1 MPHPASRVLAM
12 LELLQAHRGIRG
24 AELAARLAV
33 DERTVRRYAG
43 TLAELGIPVTAERG
57 RYGGYRLL
65 PGFKLPPLML
75 TDDEAVAVVLGLV
88 AADSLGLATDAPAS
102 AAAEAK
108 ITRVLPAALA
118 DRLAALRASLG
129 LTMRRREADAAP
141 RHGATPSTADL
152 LLTLGTATRSQQ
164 RLALTYRTPRRRP
177 PTEDAPDTP
186 NPTPEAPAPD
196 SRVAGPRAVDPQA
209 ADPLVATAGDG
220 GQSGRDHP
228 TAPTRSTRRIRP
240 GGPAA
245 EMADQAAA
253 ATGRA
258 GPAIEPDG
266 PADPAEAEAGTAARV
281 SRRQVDPYGLVFH
294 SGRWYLV
301 AHDHRTDEIRSFR
314 LDRIAAAVPTGE
326 DFEAPPNF
334 DAVAHVTRQWAGLPW
349 KWEVEVLIEAD
360 VAQVRRRIPVAIA
373 DVTEVADGVRLSCRA
388 QSLPGMAQ
396 MLAGLGWPFTVVQP
410 DELRTALAEHAAQLA
425 RYAAR

>member
-12 LELLQAHRGIRG
+12 LELLQAHRSIRG
-24 AELAARLAV
+24 GELAARLAV

-65 PGFKLPPLML
+65 PGFRLPPLML

-88 AADSLGLATDAPAS
+88 AADRLGLAVDAPAS

-108 ITRVLPAALA
+108 ISRVLPTVLA

-129 LTMRRREADAAP
+129 LTLRRREPDDPP
-141 RHGATPSTADL
+141 RAGAVPSPADL
-152 LLTLGTATRSQQ
+152 LLTLGTATRSHQ
-164 RLALTYRTPRRRP
+164 RLAITYRAPARRP
-177 PTEDAPDTP
+177 APPSEPPASPPQAGGEPAASSRSGGEQLASSRSGAEPPIPSRIGDEL
-186 NPTPEAPAPD
+186 PEP
-196 SRVAGPRAVDPQA
+196 PRA
-209 ADPLVATAGDG
+209 G
-220 GQSGRDHP
+220 G
-228 TAPTRSTRRIRP
+228 
-240 GGPAA
+240 
-245 EMADQAAA
+245 
-253 ATGRA
+253 
-258 GPAIEPDG
+258 EP
-266 PADPAEAEAGTAARV
+266 AARV
-281 SRRQVDPYGLVFH
+281 SRREVDPYGLVFH

-314 LDRIAAAVPTGE
+314 LDRITAAAPTGAG
-326 DFEAPPNF
+326 FEAPPNF

-360 VAQVRRRIPVAIA
+360 VAQVRRRVPAAVA

-396 MLAGLGWPFTVVQP
+396 MLAGLGWPFTVVRP
-410 DELRTALAEHAAQLA
+410 DELRTALAEHAANLV

>member
-12 LELLQAHRGIRG
+12 LELLQTHRSIRG

-88 AADSLGLATDAPAS
+88 AADNLGLATDAPAS

-108 ITRVLPAALA
+108 ITRVLPVALA
-118 DRLAALRASLG
+118 DRLTALRASLG
-129 LTMRRREADAAP
+129 LTLRRREPDPESRSGAA
-141 RHGATPSTADL
+141 SSIADL

-177 PTEDAPDTP
+177 ASADAPD
-186 NPTPEAPAPD
+186 APAD
-196 SRVAGPRAVDPQA
+196 GSSADA
-209 ADPLVATAGDG
+209 ADPRAAVAG
-220 GQSGRDHP
+220 GS
-228 TAPTRSTRRIRP
+228 RSAVEP
-240 GGPAA
+240 EGSAA
-245 EMADQAAA
+245 EVA
-253 ATGRA
+253 
-258 GPAIEPDG
+258 EPG
-266 PADPAEAEAGTAARV
+266 LRV

-360 VAQVRRRIPVAIA
+360 VAQVRRRVPPAIA
-373 DVTEVADGVRLSCRA
+373 DVTEVTDGVRLSCRA

-396 MLAGLGWPFTVVQP
+396 MLAGLGWPFTVVRP
-410 DELRTALAEHAAQLA
+410 DELRTALAEHAAQLT

>member
-12 LELLQAHRGIRG
+12 LELLQAHRSMRG
-24 AELAARLAV
+24 GELAARLAV

-65 PGFKLPPLML
+65 PGFRLPPLML
-75 TDDEAVAVVLGLV
+75 TDDEAVAVVLGLI
-88 AADSLGLATDAPAS
+88 AADRLGLAVDAPAS

-108 ITRVLPAALA
+108 ITRVLPTVLA

-129 LTMRRREADAAP
+129 LTLRRREPDDPP
-141 RHGATPSTADL
+141 RPGATPSPADL
-152 LLTLGTATRSQQ
+152 LLTLGTATRSHQ
-164 RLALTYRTPRRRP
+164 RLAITYHAPRR
-177 PTEDAPDTP
+177 
-186 NPTPEAPAPD
+186 
-196 SRVAGPRAVDPQA
+196 QA
-209 ADPLVATAGDG
+209 ATDEAAGDG
-220 GQSGRDHP
+220 VVTPGK
-228 TAPTRSTRRIRP
+228 TA
-240 GGPAA
+240 
-245 EMADQAAA
+245 
-253 ATGRA
+253 
-258 GPAIEPDG
+258 EPV
-266 PADPAEAEAGTAARV
+266 RV
-281 SRRQVDPYGLVFH
+281 SRRKVDPYGLVFH

-301 AHDHRTDEIRSFR
+301 GQDHRTDEIRSFR
-314 LDRIAAAVPTGE
+314 LDRIAAAAPTGE

-360 VAQVRRRIPVAIA
+360 VAQVRRRVPAAVADI
-373 DVTEVADGVRLSCRA
+373 TEVADGVRLSCRA

-396 MLAGLGWPFTVVQP
+396 MLAGLGWPFTVVRP
-410 DELRTALAEHAAQLA
+410 DELRTALAEHAAQLV

>member
-12 LELLQAHRGIRG
+12 LELLQAHRSMTGG
-24 AELAARLAV
+24 DLAARLAV
-33 DERTVRRYAG
+33 DQRTIRRYAG

-88 AADSLGLATDAPAS
+88 AADSLGLATDAPAG

-129 LTMRRREADAAP
+129 LTVRRREPDGPAARTGGP
-141 RHGATPSTADL
+141 ATADL
-152 LLTLGTATRSQQ
+152 LLTLGAATRSRQ
-164 RLALTYRTPRRRP
+164 RLAITYRAPRRRP
-177 PTEDAPDTP
+177 DA
-186 NPTPEAPAPD
+186 EEPAGEG
-196 SRVAGPRAVDPQA
+196 AGMPAE
-209 ADPLVATAGDG
+209 TG
-220 GQSGRDHP
+220 SG
-228 TAPTRSTRRIRP
+228 P
-240 GGPAA
+240 GA
-245 EMADQAAA
+245 
-253 ATGRA
+253 A
-258 GPAIEPDG
+258 GPAVAAEPG
-266 PADPAEAEAGTAARV
+266 GGEPPMRV

-301 AHDHRTDEIRSFR
+301 AHDHRTAEIRSFR
-314 LDRIAAAVPTGE
+314 LDRIAAATPTGE

-360 VAQVRRRIPVAIA
+360 VAQVRRRIPAAIA
-373 DVTEVADGVRLSCRA
+373 DVSAAADGARLSCRA

-396 MLAGLGWPFTVVQP
+396 LLAGLGWPFTVIRP
-410 DELRTALAEHAAQLA
+410 DELRTALVEHAAQLA
-425 RYAAR
+425 QYAAR

>member
-12 LELLQAHRGIRG
+12 VELLQAHRSMRG
-24 AELAARLAV
+24 GELAARLAV

-65 PGFKLPPLML
+65 PGFRLPPLML

-88 AADSLGLATDAPAS
+88 AADRLGLAADAPAG

-108 ITRVLPAALA
+108 ITRVLPVALA

-129 LTMRRREADAAP
+129 LTMPRREPDVPPASGTAP
-141 RHGATPSTADL
+141 SITDL
-152 LLTLGTATRSQQ
+152 LLTLGTATRAGQ
-164 RLALTYRTPRRRP
+164 RLAIIYRAPHRRP
-177 PTEDAPDTP
+177 
-186 NPTPEAPAPD
+186 
-196 SRVAGPRAVDPQA
+196 
-209 ADPLVATAGDG
+209 TA
-220 GQSGRDHP
+220 DHP
-228 TAPTRSTRRIRP
+228 AH
-240 GGPAA
+240 GGP
-245 EMADQAAA
+245 ERNGPEE
-253 ATGRA
+253 TG
-258 GPAIEPDG
+258 PE
-266 PADPAEAEAGTAARV
+266 EAGAGEGGAGEGGPGKGGPGSEPVSPERAMRV
-281 SRRQVDPYGLVFH
+281 SRREVDPYGLVFH
-294 SGRWYLV
+294 RGRWYLV
-301 AHDHRTDEIRSFR
+301 AQDHRTDEIRSFR
-314 LDRIAAAVPTGE
+314 LDRIAAAAPTGA

-360 VAQVRRRIPVAIA
+360 VAQVRRRVPAAVA

-396 MLAGLGWPFTVVQP
+396 MLAGLGWPFTVVRP

-425 RYAAR
+425 RYATR

>member
-12 LELLQAHRGIRG
+12 LELLQAHRSITGG
-24 AELAARLAV
+24 DLAARLAV
-33 DERTVRRYAG
+33 DERTIRRYAG
-43 TLAELGIPVTAERG
+43 TLAELGIPVSAERG
-57 RYGGYRLL
+57 RYGGYRLM

-108 ITRVLPAALA
+108 ITRVLPAVLA

-129 LTMRRREADAAP
+129 LTMRRRQPDAEPA
-141 RHGATPSTADL
+141 RNGTADL
-152 LLTLGTATRSQQ
+152 LLTLSTATRSQQ
-164 RLALTYRTPRRRP
+164 RLAITYRAPRRRP
-177 PTEDAPDTP
+177 GGES
-186 NPTPEAPAPD
+186 PA
-196 SRVAGPRAVDPQA
+196 SQVG
-209 ADPLVATAGDG
+209 
-220 GQSGRDHP
+220 
-228 TAPTRSTRRIRP
+228 RP
-240 GGPAA
+240 GLQEPAV
-245 EMADQAAA
+245 
-253 ATGRA
+253 
-258 GPAIEPDG
+258 
-266 PADPAEAEAGTAARV
+266 RV
-281 SRRQVDPYGLVFH
+281 SRREVDPYGLVFH

-314 LDRIAAAVPTGE
+314 LDRIAAATPTGAS
-326 DFEAPPNF
+326 FEAPPNF

-360 VAQVRRRIPVAIA
+360 VAQVRRRIPAGIA

-396 MLAGLGWPFTVVQP
+396 MLAGLGWPFTVVRP
-410 DELRTALAEHAAQLA
+410 DELRTALAEHAAQLV

>member
-1 MPHPASRVLAM
+1 M
-12 LELLQAHRGIRG
+12 LELLQAHRSIRG
-24 AELAARLAV
+24 GELAARLAV

-65 PGFKLPPLML
+65 PGFRLPPLML
-75 TDDEAVAVVLGLV
+75 TDDEAVAVVLGLI
-88 AADSLGLATDAPAS
+88 AADRLGLAVDAPAS

-108 ITRVLPAALA
+108 ITRVLPVALS

-129 LTMRRREADAAP
+129 LTLRRREPDP
-141 RHGATPSTADL
+141 PSRPGTALSPADL
-152 LLTLGTATRSQQ
+152 LLTLGTATRSHQ
-164 RLALTYRTPRRRP
+164 RLAITYRAPRRRADPDGATSRDESAPTGTNSTTSAAREPVGPGASGVAPVESEAP
-177 PTEDAPDTP
+177 PVSAAPGSAASRASSAAAPRPVPSEAAPRPVASEAAPDASP
-186 NPTPEAPAPD
+186 
-196 SRVAGPRAVDPQA
+196 VAEGEGAV
-209 ADPLVATAGDG
+209 
-220 GQSGRDHP
+220 
-228 TAPTRSTRRIRP
+228 
-240 GGPAA
+240 
-245 EMADQAAA
+245 
-253 ATGRA
+253 
-258 GPAIEPDG
+258 
-266 PADPAEAEAGTAARV
+266 RV
-281 SRRQVDPYGLVFH
+281 SRREVDPYGLVFH

-314 LDRIAAAVPTGE
+314 LDRIAAAAPTGGT
-326 DFEAPPNF
+326 FEAPPNF

-360 VAQVRRRIPVAIA
+360 VAQVRRRVPAAVA

-396 MLAGLGWPFTVVQP
+396 MLAGLGWPFTVVRP
-410 DELRTALAEHAAQLA
+410 DELRTALAEHAAQLV

>member
-12 LELLQAHRGIRG
+12 LELLQAHRSIRG

-108 ITRVLPAALA
+108 ITRVLPAALG

-129 LTMRRREADAAP
+129 LTMRRREPDAAP
-141 RHGATPSTADL
+141 RYGAAPSTADL

-177 PTEDAPDTP
+177 TTDDAPD
-186 NPTPEAPAPD
+186 APAAPD
-196 SRVAGPRAVDPQA
+196 PTVDTPAAAAVAGSA
-209 ADPLVATAGDG
+209 
-220 GQSGRDHP
+220 
-228 TAPTRSTRRIRP
+228 IEP
-240 GGPAA
+240 GGP
-245 EMADQAAA
+245 
-253 ATGRA
+253 
-258 GPAIEPDG
+258 DG
-266 PADPAEAEAGTAARV
+266 PVADAADVEAGTAPRV

-360 VAQVRRRIPVAIA
+360 VAQVRRRIPAAIA

-396 MLAGLGWPFTVVQP
+396 MLAGLGWPFTVVRP
-410 DELRTALAEHAAQLA
+410 DELRTALAEHAAQLV
-425 RYAAR
+425 RYATR

>member
-12 LELLQAHRGIRG
+12 LELLQAHRSMRG
-24 AELAARLAV
+24 GELAARLAV

-88 AADSLGLATDAPAS
+88 AADSLGLATDAPAG

-108 ITRVLPAALA
+108 ISRVLPAALA

-129 LTMRRREADAAP
+129 LTLRRREPDPATS
-141 RHGATPSTADL
+141 RQGGAPSTADL

-164 RLALTYRTPRRRP
+164 RLALTYRSPRRRP
-177 PTEDAPDTP
+177 GPEDEQTPGDAPTVTD
-186 NPTPEAPAPD
+186 APRP
-196 SRVAGPRAVDPQA
+196 A
-209 ADPLVATAGDG
+209 ADP
-220 GQSGRDHP
+220 GRGPWAAQPDTEP
-228 TAPTRSTRRIRP
+228 AMRI
-240 GGPAA
+240 
-245 EMADQAAA
+245 
-253 ATGRA
+253 
-258 GPAIEPDG
+258 
-266 PADPAEAEAGTAARV
+266 

-301 AHDHRTDEIRSFR
+301 AHDQRSDEIRSFR

-360 VAQVRRRIPVAIA
+360 VAQVRRRVPAAIA

-396 MLAGLGWPFTVVQP
+396 MLAGLGWPFTVVRP

>member
-1 MPHPASRVLAM
+1 MGWRIFGMPHPASRVLAM
-12 LELLQAHRGIRG
+12 LELLQAHRSIRG

-108 ITRVLPAALA
+108 ITRVLPVALA

-129 LTMRRREADAAP
+129 LTMRRREPDAAP
-141 RHGATPSTADL
+141 RQGATPSTADL

-177 PTEDAPDTP
+177 HADDIPDA
-186 NPTPEAPAPD
+186 
-196 SRVAGPRAVDPQA
+196 
-209 ADPLVATAGDG
+209 
-220 GQSGRDHP
+220 
-228 TAPTRSTRRIRP
+228 
-240 GGPAA
+240 
-245 EMADQAAA
+245 
-253 ATGRA
+253 
-258 GPAIEPDG
+258 
-266 PADPAEAEAGTAARV
+266 AEAGGEPAVRV

-301 AHDHRTDEIRSFR
+301 AHDHRSDEIRSFR

-360 VAQVRRRIPVAIA
+360 VAQVRRRIPAAVA
-373 DVTEVADGVRLSCRA
+373 DVTEVAEGVRLSCRA

-396 MLAGLGWPFTVVQP
+396 MLAGLGWPFTVVRP
-410 DELRTALAEHAAQLA
+410 DELRTALAEHAAQLV